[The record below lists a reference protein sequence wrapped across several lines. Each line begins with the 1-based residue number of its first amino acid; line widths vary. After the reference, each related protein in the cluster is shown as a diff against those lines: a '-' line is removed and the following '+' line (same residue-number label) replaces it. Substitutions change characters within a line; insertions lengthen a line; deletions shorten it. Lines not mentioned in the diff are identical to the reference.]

1 MGNELTRLGT
11 SVFLVAAVACGGSDK
26 ATATSP
32 SPTPRTPATF
42 SFSGTVSDCATSA
55 PIAGA
60 AVSINARYGTTTDSS
75 GHYSVTGLGDTGL
88 HVNVTSV
95 SAVNYAS
102 DIRHIHG
109 TSQTV
114 RLHRI
119 ERMVAGDSTV
129 VTVAPDDTLCV
140 NTLQDMLGL
149 SPDYVCRSV
158 RVVAPIDGVMTLE
171 ALSTQ
176 GRARPPL
183 EVEIVAIVAPGKP
196 GCCAERIENPTSMV
210 VTAGTEVVANVEML
224 SRSTASQSF
233 TLITSVRPH

>member
-1 MGNELTRLGT
+1 MLKRWCA
-11 SVFLVAAVACGGSDK
+11 SVFILVAIACGGGNK
-26 ATATSP
+26 VAATSP
-32 SPTPRTPATF
+32 SPPPTTPTTF
-42 SFSGTVSDCATSA
+42 AVSGTVIDGITST

-60 AVSINARYGTTTDSS
+60 AVSINARYRTTTDSS
-75 GHYSVTGLGDTGL
+75 GRYRVTGLVDPGL

-95 SAVNYAS
+95 SANDYAS
-102 DIRHIHG
+102 DVRSVQG

-140 NTLQDMLGL
+140 NTLQDMLSLG
-149 SPDYVCRSV
+149 PDYVCRSV

-171 ALSTQ
+171 ARSTQ
-176 GRARPPL
+176 GGARPPL
-183 EVEIVAIVAPGKP
+183 EVEIVAIVAFGKP

-224 SRSTASQSF
+224 SRSTTSQSF
-233 TLITSVRPH
+233 TLITSMRPR

>member
-1 MGNELTRLGT
+1 MLNRWCAD
-11 SVFLVAAVACGGSDK
+11 VFLVAAIACGGGSTG
-26 ATATSP
+26 TATSP
-32 SPTPRTPATF
+32 SPTPTTPTAF
-42 SFSGTVSDCATSA
+42 SLSGTVIDSATST

-60 AVSINARYGTTTDSS
+60 AVSLNARYRATTDSS
-75 GHYSVTGLGDTGL
+75 GHYGVTGLLDTGL
-88 HVNVTSV
+88 DLNVTSV
-95 SAVNYAS
+95 SANNYAS
-102 DIRHIHG
+102 DVRSIHR

-119 ERMVAGDSTV
+119 ERIVAGDSTV

-140 NTLQDMLGL
+140 NTLQDMLGAG
-149 SPDYVCRSV
+149 PDYVCRSV
-158 RVVAPIDGVMTLE
+158 RVVAPIDGIMTLE
-171 ALSTQ
+171 ARSTQ
-176 GRARPPL
+176 GGARPPL
-183 EVEIVAIVAPGKP
+183 EVEIVAIVASGKP

>member
-1 MGNELTRLGT
+1 MLKRWCP
-11 SVFLVAAVACGGSDK
+11 SVLLLVAIACGGGNEV
-26 ATATSP
+26 AATSP
-32 SPTPRTPATF
+32 SPPPTTPTTF
-42 SFSGTVSDCATSA
+42 AVSGTVIDGTTSA

-60 AVSINARYGTTTDSS
+60 AVSINAGYRTTTDGS
-75 GHYSVTGLGDTGL
+75 GHYRMTGLLDAGL
-88 HVNVTSV
+88 HLNVTSV
-95 SAVNYAS
+95 SANNYAS
-102 DIRHIHG
+102 DVRSIEG

>member
-1 MGNELTRLGT
+1 MGNELNRWCA
-11 SVFLVAAVACGGSDK
+11 SVFLVAAVACGGANK
-26 ATATSP
+26 GTVTSP
-32 SPTPRTPATF
+32 SPTPPTPMAF
-42 SFSGTVSDCATSA
+42 SLDGRVIDGTTSA

-60 AVSINARYGTTTDSS
+60 AVSINAKYRTTTDSS
-75 GHYSVTGLGDTGL
+75 GHYRVTGVLDAGL
-88 HVNVTSV
+88 HPNVTSV
-95 SAVNYAS
+95 SANDYAS
-102 DIRHIHG
+102 DVRSIQG

-129 VTVAPDDTLCV
+129 VTVAADDSLCL

-149 SPDYVCRSV
+149 GPDYVCRSV

-171 ALSTQ
+171 AVSTH
-176 GRARPPL
+176 GGARPPL
-183 EVEIVAIVAPGKP
+183 EVEIVAIVTAGKS

-224 SRSTASQSF
+224 SRSTNSQSF
-233 TLITSVRPH
+233 TVNTSMRPR